1 MTEQHERR
9 FSPRVALALTRRE
22 GAEGPGTLAGHAA
35 VFNQR
40 AEIYPGFFEEI
51 APGAFAESIRAD
63 DIFGL
68 WQHRSDQVLGRLRAK
83 SLRLAEDDVGLAT
96 EIDLPAT
103 ALGADV
109 AQLVGRGDVTGMSFG
124 FNVLDQEWITL
135 PDGADLRIVKRVKL
149 WEVSPVTFPAY
160 DGTDLALRARD
171 LWRAAR
177 DKDAAAPL
185 GRPAPK
191 APDFTILRARLRLAG
206 AL

>member
-9 FSPRVALALTRRE
+9 FSPRLALALAKRE

-40 AEIYPGFFEEI
+40 AEIYTGFFEEI
-51 APGAFAESIRAD
+51 APGAFAESIAGD
-63 DIFGL
+63 DVFGL
-68 WQHRSDQVLGRLRAK
+68 WQHRTDQVLGRLRSK
-83 SLRLAEDDVGLAT
+83 SLRLAEDDVGLAV
-96 EIDLPAT
+96 EIDLPST

-124 FNVLDQEWITL
+124 FNVLDQEWLTL

-160 DGTDLALRARD
+160 DGTDLALRDRD
-171 LWRAAR
+171 AARAAR
-177 DKDAAAPL
+177 AATQTP
-185 GRPAPK
+185 
-191 APDFTILRARLRLAG
+191 PDFTIVRARLRLAG
-206 AL
+206 VL